1 LQFPAITGDSAAL
14 VGELNRGLRARRRA
28 TIQCRY
34 CLECARACASCP
46 GRCGDNA
53 LDMSSAQSP
62 IRFARTSWISIGG
75 ALNGTQMV
83 VEVILQAM
91 SMQRLSTC
99 KFLLG
104 PFGGSGDSRQLEPIC
119 LREISETSPVV
130 FGGVLC
136 SVLGSFE
143 AEVRRARALD
153 SVFVPGAA
161 GQDFRTCC
169 CSSDGSRVA
178 TLQAV
183 RSCFLGTFVL

>member
-1 LQFPAITGDSAAL
+1 MPWKVRGQCVRHVQRSVADPICKDVMDQHRGCIEWHADGCGGDLAGHVDAEIVYVQVFTGA
-14 VGELNRGLRARRRA
+14 
-28 TIQCRY
+28 
-34 CLECARACASCP
+34 
-46 GRCGDNA
+46 
-53 LDMSSAQSP
+53 
-62 IRFARTSWISIGG
+62 
-75 ALNGTQMV
+75 
-83 VEVILQAM
+83 
-91 SMQRLSTC
+91 
-99 KFLLG
+99 
-104 PFGGSGDSRQLEPIC
+104 FGGSGDSRQLEPIC

-169 CSSDGSRVA
+169 CSSNGSRVA
-178 TLQAV
+178 MLQAV